1 MFGNF
6 GPMCGFMTLGK
17 IAYSQC
23 KYKAN
28 RWMAKKVL
36 LLVLISSFFQTSFAQ
51 NHRSHWVDS
60 VYSRLSTEARVGQL
74 FLLPVSLTNETDIDD
89 LTDQVKAFHPGAIL
103 ITNGGPIRHAKMVNR
118 LQKISATPL
127 LVAAS
132 AEWGIA
138 QTLDSIIALPKP
150 LVATAWSDD
159 NLRKQWTTAMAAQFK
174 ALGIHMNLAPNADN
188 EVFAN
193 NYLLYF
199 GADEKTI
206 ATQTTAFVH
215 NLQHEGILCVAKHL
229 PRKPVTN
236 AQDTSL
242 VLNVNNIDTTG
253 FAPFRALIQQGVRGI
268 LTSNLHFSVRSEKG
282 VLPAAISPLF
292 ISEIL
297 KKGLDYQGLVITDV
311 RGFQKTSGKIK
322 NGDAELLALEAGND
336 VLLAPIHPAAAV
348 KKITRRIKRDKKFAA
363 QIERSVKKVL
373 EAKYDA
379 GLIRKPVIDTDN
391 LVRKL
396 NSPELRKL
404 VQDFS
409 AEAITVV
416 KNEDDILPFK
426 NLEDQPMQL
435 IAVGAPRDNAML
447 RYMKKYTAVEG
458 FNLFSIQDT
467 TQVNINPNATVTVA
481 LYAYAAQ
488 LSEQLVPWINRMAKA
503 QPVVVVV
510 FGNPD
515 QVRQFPQA
523 SAIVASYTD
532 QDGMEEL
539 VPQVLFGA
547 RTSPGQLPIACGE
560 FLPATGIRTDMVDR
574 LSFALPE
581 AAGMDSESLQK
592 IRSIMQE
599 AVDIGGAPGC
609 QVIVARHG
617 KVIFDRTL
625 GWLSYDNQVPVT
637 DETIYD
643 LASLTKVSATLQA
656 TMFLYDKGM
665 IDLNK
670 KVSVY
675 LPELQNTNKKDITL
689 IDMLTHQSGLVPFV
703 PMWTQTV
710 KDSAFMTEYYHTE
723 RTSEYPLQVAPGL
736 FAKNLLRDSVW
747 SWVVKSKMQEK
758 PARTPYPYRYSDL
771 GLMIMKQLAE
781 RLLNQPIDEFLRQ
794 NVYEPLGATT
804 TGFNPLD
811 HYPESR
817 IAPTEIDK
825 IYRKTLVVGTVH
837 DERAAMMGGV
847 SGHAGLFS
855 TGTDLIKL
863 GQMLLQEGSYGGIQ
877 YYKPETVR
885 LFANKQ
891 FEDSRRGI
899 GWDKPLLS
907 DWSSPT
913 SLKASPLTF
922 GHTGFTGTCMW
933 IDPEFDLVYVFLS
946 NRTYPDRNGKLLN
959 ANIRSRIQD
968 AIYQSIFDYCQK
980 STRFGAMSNTVG
992 K

>member
-1 MFGNF
+1 MV
-6 GPMCGFMTLGK
+6 
-17 IAYSQC
+17 
-23 KYKAN
+23 
-28 RWMAKKVL
+28 KKVL
-36 LLVLISSFFQTSFAQ
+36 LLVLISSFFRTSFAQ
-51 NHRSHWVDS
+51 THRSHWVDS
-60 VYSRLSTEARVGQL
+60 VYGRLNTEARIGQL
-74 FLLPVSLTNETDIDD
+74 FLLPVSLTEKTNFDE
-89 LTDQVKAFHPGAIL
+89 LADQVKSIHPGTIL
-103 ITNGGPIRHAKMVNR
+103 ITNGGPIRHAKTVNK
-118 LQKISATPL
+118 LQKISSTPM

-150 LVATAWSDD
+150 LVSTAWSDD
-159 NLRKQWTTAMAAQFK
+159 ALRAQWSTAIAAQLK
-174 ALGIHMNLAPNADN
+174 TLGIHMNLAPNADN
-188 EVFAN
+188 DVFAN

-206 ATQTTAFVH
+206 AERTTEFMR
-215 NLQHEGILCVAKHL
+215 NLQREGILSVAKHL
-229 PRKPVTN
+229 LRKPVTST
-236 AQDTSL
+236 QDTSL
-242 VLNVNNIDTTG
+242 VLNINNIDTTG
-253 FAPFRALIQQGVRGI
+253 FAPFRSLIQQGVRGI
-268 LTSNLHFSVRSEKG
+268 LTTNLHFSVRTEKG
-282 VLPAAISPLF
+282 VVPASISPLF

-297 KKGLDYQGLVITDV
+297 KKGLDYQGLVIADV
-311 RGFQKTSGKIK
+311 RGFQKTSGKVK

-336 VLLAPIHPAAAV
+336 MLLAPLHPGAAV
-348 KKITRRIKRDKKFAA
+348 KKVTRRMKRDKKFAA

-379 GLIRKPVIDTDN
+379 GLIKKPIVDTDN

-396 NSPELRKL
+396 NTPELRKL
-404 VQDFS
+404 VQDLS
-409 AEAITVV
+409 AAAITVV
-416 KNEDDILPFK
+416 KNEGDLIPFR
-426 NLEDQPMQL
+426 NLEDQPMQF
-435 IAVGAPRDNAML
+435 IAIGASRDNAML
-447 RYMKKYTAVEG
+447 RYMRKYTSVEG

-467 TQVNINPNATVTVA
+467 LQVNINPNAIVTIG
-481 LYAYAAQ
+481 LYSYAAD
-488 LSEQLVPWINRMAKA
+488 LSEQLTPWINRLAQT
-503 QPVVVVV
+503 QPVVVVL

-515 QVRQFPQA
+515 QLKQFPQA
-523 SAIVASYTD
+523 AALVAAYTD

-547 RTSPGQLPIACGE
+547 RTTPGRLPIASGE
-560 FLPATGIRTDMVDR
+560 FAPSTGIDIPLVDR

-599 AVDIGGAPGC
+599 AIDIGGTPGC

-617 KVIFDRTL
+617 KVIFDRTS

-643 LASLTKVSATLQA
+643 LASLTKVSATLQTA
-656 TMFLYDKGM
+656 MFLYEKGM

-703 PMWTQTV
+703 PMWPQTV
-710 KDSAFMTEYYHTE
+710 KDSVFMTEYYHSE
-723 RTSEYPLQVAPGL
+723 RTPEYPLQVAPGL
-736 FAKNLLRDSVW
+736 FAKSMLRDSVW

-758 PARTPYPYRYSDL
+758 PARTPFPYRYSDL

-781 RLLNQPIDEFLRQ
+781 RLLNQPMDEFLRQ
-794 NVYEPLGATT
+794 NVYEPLGAAT

-811 HYPESR
+811 RYPPTR
-817 IAPTEIDK
+817 IAPTEVDK

-855 TGTDLIKL
+855 TGTDLMKL

-922 GHTGFTGTCMW
+922 GHTGFTGTCLW

-946 NRTYPDRNGKLLN
+946 NRTFPDRNGKLLN

-980 STRFGAMSNTVG
+980 STRFAAEPGTAG